1 MKRLLSL
8 IMALVMILSLGITVF
23 AEDPETPAAPAPG
36 TITVTNATVGKT
48 YTVFKIFDATHSG
61 TSVSYGIASDSQ
73 FYDILFN
80 QKDADDKVLENP
92 YFVINPN
99 TNEVTKREGV
109 NDTDLINYL
118 TAIVKTVDEE
128 TSDFVYQIAAEE
140 TATDK
145 TVVFESLP
153 YGYYVILSSL
163 GATVTINSN
172 TPSASVIDKNQEPGT
187 NFEKYIQTG
196 VNTEGNPV
204 WGESNS
210 AFIND
215 TVTYKIE
222 LATTNYDGD
231 KQIKYYQIHDT
242 KGEGIWADFD
252 NFEVYVGNTKLDRG
266 YYICQG
272 DPEALNTE
280 NWEFLGTWTDAEK
293 TNINNAQ
300 WFFVHISED
309 QYRFTIPWL
318 SDYTLNVT
326 TDENGNVSSSL
337 SFGEEAKSLYD
348 SPSQITIIYDAY
360 VEYNATIG
368 GGSHGNLY
376 NEASGSWVSENETGN
391 TGIESV
397 ETYVYGIGILKDD
410 IATGVNLAGAEFRL
424 YSDAACTQPVY
435 VIPTN
440 IKGVYMVDYEPALTA
455 EELAEVDENME
466 TPRVMYAAYLADY
479 LDGKAQ
485 DNLVVSQANGK
496 IVVLGLKEGTYYL
509 KETKAPDGY
518 NSLTQAIEIKAGEGT
533 KQFSVFAD
541 ANGNVADIQATDGVH
556 TENIYNITS
565 TTVHNSKGVALP
577 STGGAGTMMLITIG
591 TIVAMAFAVLL
602 ITHKKMTV
610 YQD

>member
-1 MKRLLSL
+1 MKRLFSL
-8 IMALVMILSLGITVF
+8 MMALVMVLSLGITVF

-36 TITVTNATVGKT
+36 TITVTNATVDKV

-61 TSVSYGIASDSQ
+61 TSVSYSIASDSQ
-73 FYDILFN
+73 FYNVLFN

-92 YFVINPN
+92 YFVINHN

-118 TAIVKTVDEE
+118 TDIVKTTNDNGNL
-128 TSDFVYQIAAEE
+128 VYTKTAEE
-140 TATDK
+140 TATGE
-145 TVVFESLP
+145 TVVFEGLP

-172 TPSASVIDKNQEPGT
+172 TPNVSVIDKNQEPGT
-187 NFEKYIQTG
+187 DFDKLIQTG
-196 VNTEGNPV
+196 VDTEGNPV

-231 KQIKYYQIHDT
+231 KQIKYYQIHDS

-252 NFEVYVGNTKLDRG
+252 NFEVYVGDTKLDRG

-280 NWEFLGTWTDAEK
+280 GWEFLGTWTEDEK
-293 TNINNAQ
+293 ADINNAQ

-326 TDENGNVSSSL
+326 TDENHNVSSSL
-337 SFGEEAKSLYD
+337 SFGEGAESLYD
-348 SPSQITIIYDAY
+348 SPSKITIIYDAY

-368 GGSHGNLY
+368 GGRGNLY
-376 NEASGSWVSENETGN
+376 NEASGSWISEHETGN

-397 ETYVYGIGILKDD
+397 ETYVYGIGLLKDD
-410 IATGVNLAGAEFRL
+410 IATGINLAGAEFRL
-424 YSDAACTQPVY
+424 YKDADCKEPVY

-455 EELAEVDENME
+455 EDLAKVDENME

-479 LDGKAQ
+479 LGDNVQ

-496 IVVLGLKEGTYYL
+496 IVVLGLKAGTYYL

-518 NSLTQAIEIKAGEGT
+518 NSLSQAIEIKAGEGM
-533 KQFSVFAD
+533 KPFSVFAD
-541 ANGNVADIQATDGVH
+541 ANGDVADIQATDGVH
-556 TENIYNITS
+556 TENTYNITS
-565 TTVHNSKGVALP
+565 TVVHNSKGVELP

-602 ITHKKMTV
+602 ITHKKMSV

>member
-8 IMALVMILSLGITVF
+8 MMALAMILSLGITVF

-48 YTVFKIFDATHSG
+48 YTVFKIFEATYSG
-61 TSVSYGIASDSQ
+61 SSVSYKIASDSQ

-80 QKDADDKVLENP
+80 QKDDDDKVLENP
-92 YFVINPN
+92 YFVINTN

-109 NDTDLINYL
+109 NDADLIKYL
-118 TAIVKTVDEE
+118 TDIVKTVDEE
-128 TSDFVYQIAAEE
+128 TGDFVYQIAAEE

-172 TPSASVIDKNQEPGT
+172 TPSVSVIDKNQEPGT
-187 NFEKYIQTG
+187 EFDKSIWG
-196 VNTEGNPV
+196 VDEDGNPAWV
-204 WGESNS
+204 DSNS

-231 KQIKYYQIHDT
+231 KQVKYYQIHDS

-252 NFEVYVGNTKLDRG
+252 NFEVYVGDTKLDRG

-272 DPEALNTE
+272 DPNALNTE
-280 NWEFLGTWTDAEK
+280 NWEFLGTWTEDEK
-293 TNINNAQ
+293 ADINNAQ

-326 TDENGNVSSSL
+326 TDESGKVSSSL
-337 SFGEEAKSLYD
+337 SFGEDAESLYD
-348 SPSQITIIYDAY
+348 SPSKITIIYDAY

-368 GGSHGNLY
+368 GGSHGNLF
-376 NEASGSWVSENETGN
+376 NEAYGSWVSEYETGN
-391 TGIESV
+391 TEHDSV

-424 YSDAACTQPVY
+424 YSDAACEQPVY
-435 VIPTN
+435 VIHTN

-466 TPRVMYAAYLADY
+466 TPRVMYEDYLADY
-479 LDGKAQ
+479 LNGKVQ

-496 IVVLGLKEGTYYL
+496 IVVLGLKAGTYYL

-533 KQFSVFAD
+533 KPFSVFAD

-565 TTVHNSKGVALP
+565 TTVHNSKGVELP
-577 STGGAGTMMLITIG
+577 STGGAGTMMLITVG